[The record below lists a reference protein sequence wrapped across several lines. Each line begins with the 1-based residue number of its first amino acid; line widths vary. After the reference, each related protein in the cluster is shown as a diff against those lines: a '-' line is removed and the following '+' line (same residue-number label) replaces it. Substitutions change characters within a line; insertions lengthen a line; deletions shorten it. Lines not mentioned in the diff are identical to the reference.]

1 MNSLEY
7 GEAPEYFLPS
17 EAEQKIIE
25 RAETVARPGKKYLKF
40 LQHYF
45 LQL

>member
-1 MNSLEY
+1 MNGLEY

-25 RAETVARPGKKYLKF
+25 RAETVARPGIRTRA
-40 LQHYF
+40 
-45 LQL
+45 